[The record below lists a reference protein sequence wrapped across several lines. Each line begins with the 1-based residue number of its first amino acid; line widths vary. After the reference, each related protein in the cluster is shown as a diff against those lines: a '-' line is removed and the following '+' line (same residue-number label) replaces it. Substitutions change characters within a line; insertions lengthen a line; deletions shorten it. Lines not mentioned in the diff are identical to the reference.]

1 MNPITLKTMPKLGL
15 LWILLTFST
24 GTYAQSDTVWN
35 QYLRIQP
42 LQVLCREL
50 VVEYE
55 FPVTEKLT
63 VGLGAGYRFRKNSGT
78 SEVADLMRIMTA
90 DYRLQNMANP
100 YYQGFKFS
108 ISPRYYLDTRKSF
121 FVSAELFMRYWW
133 LSRLDEQYL
142 NPKGT
147 YVRAQ
152 KSEEM
157 DVWGGKVL
165 VGWNRKRLSFST
177 HQAVYITP
185 FLGIGFR
192 HKAYT
197 YRRTYLFSLGSDTG
211 NSERGQMN
219 WAGVHGGFSL
229 AYRWAR

>member
-1 MNPITLKTMPKLGL
+1 MKLIPKLG
-15 LWILLTFST
+15 LWILLTVST
-24 GTYAQSDTVWN
+24 SVYAQSDTVWN

-42 LQVLCREL
+42 LQLLCREL

-63 VGLGAGYRFRKNSGT
+63 IGLGAGYRFRKSSGT

-100 YYQGFKFS
+100 YYQGVKFS
-108 ISPRYYLDTRKSF
+108 LSPRYYLDTRKSF
-121 FVSAELFMRYWW
+121 YVSAELFMRYWW
-133 LSRLDEQYL
+133 LNRLDEQYL

-147 YVRAQ
+147 YVRAR

-157 DVWGGKVL
+157 DVWGGKIL
-165 VGWNRKRLSFST
+165 VGLNRKLVSFSA

-197 YRRTYLFSLGSDTG
+197 YQRIYLSSLASDTG
-211 NSERGQMN
+211 DNERGGMN
-219 WAGVHGGFSL
+219 LAGLHGGFSL